1 MASRLERI
9 RKMQESMEKLRGEYG
24 DTRKVKV
31 KKASA
36 GKKKPAK
43 KKPASKKRKENK
55 FSVVGLAGKILKRG
69 KQLKE
74 SVK

>member
-24 DTRKVKV
+24 VE
-31 KKASA
+31 KASA
-36 GKKKPAK
+36 RKKKPAK
-43 KKPASKKRKENK
+43 KKPVSKKKTKKENK

>member
-24 DTRKVKV
+24 DTRKRKV
-31 KKASA
+31 
-36 GKKKPAK
+36 KKPAK
-43 KKPASKKRKENK
+43 KKPVSKKKTKKENK